1 MSKILKGKMDE
12 QDDKELVAQAKAGN
26 LDSFGAL
33 IERYHGQLY
42 KMISRF
48 VASREDID
56 DLLQETWMHAWRS
69 LASFREEA
77 NFYTWVYRIAMNVTI
92 NFLRKKEREGQRAS
106 FENWKKSQEK
116 NLGSPSLTPRYNL
129 EISEFKTK
137 LEEALKALP
146 LPYRSAFI
154 LVAQQGLNYRQA
166 AEILGCSENTIAWRM
181 HKARQWLQKKLKPY
195 FPESHE
201 L

>member
-1 MSKILKGKMDE
+1 MDE
-12 QDDKELVAQAKAGN
+12 LEDKELVAQAKAGN
-26 LDSFGAL
+26 LDSFGQL

-48 VASREDID
+48 VSNHEDVD
-56 DLLQETWMHAWRS
+56 DLMQETWMHAWRS
-69 LASFREEA
+69 LSTFREEA
-77 NFYTWVYRIAMNVTI
+77 HFYTWIYRIAMNVTI
-92 NFLRKKEREGQRAS
+92 NFLRKKKREGQKES
-106 FENWKKSQEK
+106 FEDWKKSQEAK
-116 NLGSPSLTPRYNL
+116 LSPFSLENNLDM
-129 EISEFKTK
+129 SEFKAK
-137 LEEALKALP
+137 LEEALRTLP

-154 LVAQQGLNYRQA
+154 LVTQQGLNYRQA

-195 FPESHE
+195 FSGSHE